1 MPLTGELEH
10 LPIVDVIQLIHST
23 RKSGTLNVYS
33 RKGEGKLVFNDGY
46 IISAT
51 HSQEKI
57 RIGSILIEN
66 EIISQADLNKALGLQ
81 SNDPDEHKPLLAI
94 IIETCPVSKELVFKA
109 LETLI
114 EMTIVE
120 MISWTRGVFTFDVDA
135 VSIVDEYRYL
145 PQALQDL
152 SLNTQMVLMDALRI
166 FDEKVHAGEIEFS
179 DEPLEEDPRIGVFEN
194 NNHQT
199 EESGDII
206 SEDILGLAD
215 LDKVERKIPQVFNGL
230 ESFDADN
237 LRREISARATE
248 SLSDENQKKLAD
260 FLDNLSAT
268 QPKTLFSSS
277 NQALILSANDPLI
290 EQSIMAVCKH
300 EGRFVFN
307 AQSEDDLYR
316 LIEQSIIRQMKP
328 LVILNAPDEEEIEK
342 LENIRINIQNNYLN
356 VGIAQL
362 AYPAQLNFQLKAI
375 KTGVRI
381 VLPIPQVS
389 TDASYADDMITFLET
404 FQSYLSDQRQN
415 TGLFDLRTLQQNLVH
430 LKQYRKV
437 ADVSAEIMRFVNS
450 YFSRAITFVVNKN
463 ELIAERSVG
472 ILNKDKQLSE
482 ILKWRFP
489 LAEDSRIFQL
499 FNLGESFCGSIPDPD
514 FQRMLYGKITS
525 PQTDSSL
532 LLPIRC
538 NNKTVMLI
546 YADNG
551 NDEAQQ
557 VDSNFFNYFISQ
569 ASLIME
575 NALFRKQLLS

>member
-66 EIISQADLNKALGLQ
+66 EIISQADLDKALNLQ
-81 SNDPDEHKPLLAI
+81 NDDPDEHKPLLAI
-94 IIETCPVSKELVFKA
+94 IIETCSVSKDQVFKA
-109 LETLI
+109 LEMLI

-120 MISWTRGVFTFDVDA
+120 MISWTRGVFTFDIEA
-135 VSIVDEYRYL
+135 VSVVDEYRYL

-194 NNHQT
+194 NNHQSD
-199 EESGDII
+199 ESGDII

-237 LRREISARATE
+237 LRREISAKATE
-248 SLSDENQKKLAD
+248 SLSEENQKKLAD
-260 FLDNLSAT
+260 FLNNLSAT

-277 NQALILSANDPLI
+277 NQALILLANDPLI

-307 AQSEDDLYR
+307 AKSEDDLYR

-328 LVILNAPDEEEIEK
+328 LVILNAAHEEETLK
-342 LENIRINIQNNYLN
+342 LEAIREKVQSNYLN
-356 VGIAQL
+356 VGIVQL
-362 AYPAQLNFQLKAI
+362 TYPAQLNFQLNAI

-381 VLPIPQVS
+381 VLPIPQVT
-389 TDASYADDMITFLET
+389 TDATYADEMIVFLET

-415 TGLFDLRTLQQNLVH
+415 AGLYDLSTLQQNLSH
-430 LKQYRKV
+430 LKQYKKV
-437 ADVSAEIMRFVNS
+437 ADVSAEIMRFING
-450 YFSRAITFVVNKN
+450 YFCRTITFVVNKN

-472 ILNKDKQLSE
+472 ILNNSKELSE

-489 LAEDSRIFQL
+489 LTENSSIFQL
-499 FNLGESFCGSIPDPD
+499 FNLGECFCGSIPDPN
-514 FQRMLYGKITS
+514 FQSRLFDKITA
-525 PQTDSSL
+525 PATDSSL
-532 LLPIRC
+532 LLPIKC
-538 NNKTVMLI
+538 NNKTVMMI

-551 NDEAQQ
+551 ELEAQQ
-557 VDSNFFNYFISQ
+557 VDSNFFNFFINQ